1 MMGYA
6 PNNTIVWADL
16 ISNQQNEYEM
26 SWGMV
31 PGMLWAIFGDEAMDG
46 TYMYNVLVNN
56 DQGGLH
62 YGELAKDW

>member
-1 MMGYA
+1 
-6 PNNTIVWADL
+6 
-16 ISNQQNEYEM
+16 M